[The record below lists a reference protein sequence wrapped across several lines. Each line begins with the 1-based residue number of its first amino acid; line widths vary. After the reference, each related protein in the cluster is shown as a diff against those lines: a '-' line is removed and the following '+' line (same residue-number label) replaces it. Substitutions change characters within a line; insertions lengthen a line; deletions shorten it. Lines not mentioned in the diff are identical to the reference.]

1 MTSLSDIYWVA
12 GYLEGEGYFGYGKAN
27 GHRSKSLTF
36 KISVGST
43 DRDVVEKAS
52 RILSGIV
59 RLHSNGN
66 GIRNGYAKKQVYDFT
81 IHGSKAIQW
90 MMTIYPLM
98 SIRRKARIKET
109 ILAWKSYTSSRDV
122 TKVMKKSSQVIEEEK
137 KKREKENV
145 T

>member
-1 MTSLSDIYWVA
+1 MTPLNDIYWIA

-27 GHRSKSLTF
+27 GHKNKSLTF

-52 RILSGIV
+52 KILSGVV

-66 GIRNGYAKKQVYDFT
+66 GVRDGYARKQVYDFT

-90 MMTIYPLM
+90 MMTLYPLM
-98 SIRRKARIKET
+98 GARRKSRIREIINIWKVYNPKERVNDSKARSQIKET
-109 ILAWKSYTSSRDV
+109 SL
-122 TKVMKKSSQVIEEEK
+122 
-137 KKREKENV
+137 
-145 T
+145 